1 MIYKGSFRTT
11 RAALC
16 LLLVFFI
23 FIQTSAPAFCAEA
36 EETRVAVDLIGR
48 TEGYS
53 AVLYDNTN
61 GLPTSE
67 ANDIAATGDGF
78 LWIGS
83 YSGLIRYDGNTFE
96 RLDSTTGLA
105 SVVCLFVDS
114 LDRLWIGTNDSGVA
128 LMQKGKL
135 QMWGRAEGLRS
146 ASVRAITEDERGLV
160 YIATTA
166 GIALMGEGME
176 LSPLNDARL
185 DNAYIQNL
193 QRGPDGLIYG
203 ITQEG
208 AAFTLRNG
216 KIVTWLSS
224 EEMRIKDVIG
234 FMPDPRNPGCLFLG
248 TEDTEVYYGRLE
260 DNFAELRTIDV
271 APLSYVEHFGYM
283 DGKVWVC
290 AGDGI
295 GILDEAG
302 FHRLENLPMNN
313 SVARVMTDY
322 EGNLWF
328 ASTRQG
334 VMKIVPNQFA
344 DLYERYRLPAAVVNS
359 TCMYGDRLF
368 IATDTG
374 LTVVDANGPVQ
385 SVPITEAV
393 TASGEELPADDLLTL
408 LEGCRIRSINR
419 DSRGRLWIST
429 WRKYGLLCYDAG
441 RLVSYDVADGLF
453 SNRVRTV
460 FERSDGA
467 ILAVNTGGV
476 SVIEDGRVTAG
487 YGEADNI
494 ENTEILTVAEAANGD
509 LILGSDGGGIYVIGK
524 NGTKHIGIE
533 EGLKSEVVM
542 RIRRDPL
549 RELYWIVT
557 SNSLAYMTADYQ
569 VTTVQK
575 FPYSNNFD
583 LYENSKGELWILAS
597 NGIYVV
603 PAEELIANG
612 EIEPVYYGM
621 DNGLP
626 CIATANSYSEL
637 TEAGTL
643 YIAGTTGVARVN
655 IETPFEDVNDLKVT
669 VPYLEADGVRVY
681 PDEDGVFRI
690 GSGVRKL
697 TVYSYVF
704 NYSLLTPQV
713 TRYLEGFEQT
723 RTTVSRK
730 DLVPV
735 DYTNLRGGSYR
746 YVIELKD
753 ALGRGDKSYSVEIVK
768 EKAFYEQVWFYIAA
782 GLAALL
788 LLAAVTAWFIRRKTR
803 ALEKKQRESM
813 MFISEITEALARV
826 IDMKDKY
833 TNGHSNR
840 VAKYTAMLARELG
853 YDEETVEKYYRI
865 ALLHDIGKIGV
876 PSEVLNKAGKLTDEE
891 FEIIKSHTTKGYETL
906 KDIKIMP
913 ELATGAQSHHE
924 RPDGRGYPN
933 HLKGEE
939 IPRAAQII
947 AVADCFDA
955 MYSNRPYRKRMNF
968 EKAVEIIKDVSG
980 TQLTAD
986 VVDAFLRLVE
996 RGEFRDPEDKGDG
1009 TTENIENIK

>member
-1 MIYKGSFRTT
+1 MNHKKSFR
-11 RAALC
+11 AFAC
-16 LLLVFFI
+16 LLLALLLFAQSGGMALAAETE
-23 FIQTSAPAFCAEA
+23 QTH
-36 EETRVAVDLIGR
+36 VAVDLIGR

-67 ANDIAATGDGF
+67 ANDIAATSDGF

-105 SVVCLFVDS
+105 SVVSLYVDS
-114 LDRLWIGTNDSGVA
+114 QDRLWIGTNDSGVA
-128 LMQKGKL
+128 LMEKGSL
-135 QMWGRAEGLRS
+135 RMWGKPEGLRS
-146 ASVRAITEDERGLV
+146 ASVRAIAEDENGLV

-166 GIALMGEGME
+166 GLALMDGELA
-176 LSPLNDARL
+176 LSTLDDPRL
-185 DNAYIQNL
+185 ENAYIQDL
-193 QRGPDGLIYG
+193 QEGPDGLIYG

-208 AAFTLRNG
+208 AVFSLKNG
-216 KIVTWLSS
+216 RIVSFLGSD
-224 EEMRIKDVIG
+224 EIRVKGVIG
-234 FMPDPRNPGCLFLG
+234 FMPDPLHPGCLYLG
-248 TEDTEVYYGRLE
+248 GESTEVYYGRLD
-260 DNFAELRTIDV
+260 DNFETLTVSDI

-283 DGKVWVC
+283 DGKVWIC

-295 GILDEAG
+295 GILDEDG
-302 FHRLENLPMNN
+302 FHKLENLPMNN

-344 DLYERYRLPAAVVNS
+344 DLFELYRLPTMVVNS

-368 IATDTG
+368 LATDTG
-374 LTVVDANGPVQ
+374 LTVIDKNGRVDSIPLR
-385 SVPITEAV
+385 EAV
-393 TASGEELPADDLLTL
+393 TASGEKLGATDLITFLG
-408 LEGCRIRSINR
+408 GCRIRSINR
-419 DSRGRLWIST
+419 DSAGRLWIST
-429 WRKYGLLCYDAG
+429 WRKYGLLRFDG
-441 RLVSYDVADGLF
+441 EKLMSFDVPEGLF
-453 SNRVRTV
+453 SNRLRTV
-460 FERSDGA
+460 YERRDGS

-476 SVIEDGRVTAG
+476 SVIEGDRVTAS
-487 YGEADNI
+487 YGEDDGI
-494 ENTEILTVAEAANGD
+494 DNTEILTVTEADNGD

-524 NGTKHIGIE
+524 NGTKHIGVG
-533 EGLKSEVVM
+533 EGLKSEVIM

-569 VTTVQK
+569 VTTVSH

-583 LYENSKGELWILAS
+583 LYENSKGEMWVLAS
-597 NGIYVV
+597 NGVYVL
-603 PAEELIANG
+603 PTEDLLANG
-612 EIEPVYYGM
+612 DIRPVYYGQ

-637 TEAGTL
+637 TDAGTL

-655 IETPFEDVNDLKVT
+655 IETPFENVNDLKVT
-669 VPYLEADGVRVY
+669 VPYVEADGVRVY
-681 PDEDGVFRI
+681 PDEGGAFRLA
-690 GSGVRKL
+690 SNVKKL

-704 NYSLLTPQV
+704 NYALLTPQV
-713 TRYLEGFEQT
+713 SCWLDGFEQP
-723 RTTVSRK
+723 RPAVSRK
-730 DLVPV
+730 DLGPV
-735 DYTNLRGGSYR
+735 DYTNLRGGTYHFI
-746 YVIELKD
+746 IEVND
-753 ALGRGDKSYSVEIVK
+753 AMGRGNKTVSVEIVK
-768 EKAFYEQVWFYIAA
+768 EKAFYEQVWFYVAA
-782 GLAALL
+782 GLLALL
-788 LLAAVTAWFIRRKTR
+788 LLNLLTRYLIRRKTR

-813 MFISEITEALARV
+813 LFISEITEALARV

-840 VAKYTAMLARELG
+840 VARYTAMLARELG

-876 PSEVLNKAGKLTDEE
+876 PTEVLNKPGKLSEEE
-891 FEIIKSHTTKGYETL
+891 FEIIKSHTSKGYDAL
-906 KDIKIMP
+906 RDIAIMP

-924 RPDGRGYPN
+924 RPDGKGYPN
-933 HLKGEE
+933 GLKGEE

-968 EKAVEIIKDVSG
+968 EKVVDIIKDVSG

-996 RGEFRDPEDKGDG
+996 RGELRDPEDDGGG
-1009 TTENIENIK
+1009 TTENIVNIK